1 MKSKLLFI
9 LILVVSAVLYIAT
22 LRGIPGN
29 APGYLIKNNLDQ
41 ASKPFELSPERGRY
55 ILVLS
60 LANNHRF
67 SLSKELAE
75 AAFPDVGY
83 IDGRFYVYFAPGIS
97 LLALPFYLIGSL
109 FNLGQVATFAA
120 ISIFALLNIVVL
132 YRICRDMFKLSIGP
146 SFLAPLIFA
155 FGSIALSYSNTLYQ
169 HHVTAFFITSSLYAV
184 WRYRK
189 EEKFSWLWALYVWV
203 CYGLAIGID
212 YPNGVLMLPVM
223 IYLAFSTFPLK
234 QTEKKLTISI
244 RLSGIITAIAFVL
257 ITALHGYY
265 NYVNFGSPTKLSGSI
280 IGYKQFLETKE
291 KGTRKG
297 EQLLKK
303 LQSEKNVSGFF
314 QEENIPFSPYTL
326 LISADR
332 GIFLYAPIYILAVL
346 GIFSVLRKLNSEI
359 NAILGTIGV
368 HFFLYSSWGD
378 PWGGW
383 AFGPRYMIPSLAV
396 LSIFIGIWLQK
407 YGKHLWAK
415 LLTLILFTYSSA
427 IAFMGAVTTNAVPP
441 KVEADF
447 LKMKYNFLHNYD
459 FLMSGKS
466 SSFIFN
472 EYFSQIMSLQQYYTI
487 LFVTAVVMCYI
498 LLFIVPMLYKDET

>member
-1 MKSKLLFI
+1 MKSKAL
-9 LILVVSAVLYIAT
+9 LILTVLVSALLYIAV

-41 ASKPFELSPERGRY
+41 ATKPLELSPERGRY

-67 SLSKELAE
+67 NLSKELAE

-97 LLALPFYLIGSL
+97 LLATPLYMLGAQY
-109 FNLGQVATFAA
+109 NLGQIAA
-120 ISIFALLNIVVL
+120 FSVISLFALLNIVVL
-132 YRICRDMFKLSIGP
+132 YRICRDIFKLSIGP
-146 SFLAPLIFA
+146 SLLAPFIFS
-155 FGSIALSYSNTLYQ
+155 FGSIALSYANTLYQ

-184 WRYRK
+184 WKYRQEQK
-189 EEKFSWLWALYVWV
+189 HSWLWALYVWT
-203 CYGLAIGID
+203 CYALAIGID

-223 IYLAFSTFPLK
+223 IYLAFSTFPVK
-234 QTEKKLTISI
+234 QTEKKVTVSI
-244 RLSGIITAIAFVL
+244 RLAGILTCISFVL

-280 IGYKQFLETKE
+280 IGYGQYLETKE
-291 KGTRKG
+291 EGTRKG

-303 LQSEKNVSGFF
+303 LQDSKNVSGFF
-314 QEENIPFSPYTL
+314 KEENIPFSPYTL
-326 LISADR
+326 LISMDR
-332 GIFLYAPIYILAVL
+332 GIFLYAPIYILAVF
-346 GIFSVLRKLNSEI
+346 GIFSVLRKLNGEL
-359 NAILGTIGV
+359 NAMLGTIGA

-396 LSIFIGIWLQK
+396 LSIFIGIWLHK

-459 FLMSGKS
+459 YLMNGRS
-466 SSFIFN
+466 SSFVFN
-472 EYFSQIMSLQQYYTI
+472 EYFSHIMSLQQFYTI
-487 LFVTAVVMCYI
+487 LFVTAVGVCYV
-498 LLFIVPMLYKDET
+498 LLFIVPLFYKHED